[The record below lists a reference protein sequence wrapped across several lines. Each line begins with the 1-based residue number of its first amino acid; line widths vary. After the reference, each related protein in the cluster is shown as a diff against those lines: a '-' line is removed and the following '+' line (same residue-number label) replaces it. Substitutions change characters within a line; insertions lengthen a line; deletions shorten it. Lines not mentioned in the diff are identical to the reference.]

1 MSNLPPPPPPPPP
14 GRGRG
19 PQRPSGDQ
27 RPTPP
32 GGGDGSRRPGSWPRW
47 TMWVLAGVVLLALVL
62 PSLWPSSSGQ
72 ELSYT
77 EFMAQVRE
85 GNVDSV
91 TINNSSGAITGTFDD
106 GSEFRTT
113 GGGERGL
120 SESDEAVLRED

>member
-19 PQRPSGDQ
+19 QQRPSGDQ

-32 GGGDGSRRPGSWPRW
+32 GGPGGDGPRRPGSWPRW
-47 TMWVLAGVVLLALVL
+47 TIWVLGGVVLLAIVL
-62 PSLWPSSSGQ
+62 PSLWPNNTGQ

-77 EFMAQVRE
+77 TFIEQVRD
-85 GNVDSV
+85 GNVESV
-91 TINNSSGAITGTFDD
+91 IINNSTGAITGKFDD
-106 GSEFRTT
+106 GAEFRTT

-120 SESDEAVLRED
+120 S